1 MESRCQRCG
10 TTAAVGEAFCPKC
23 GAVIGMADAAG
34 PDDASANFAATMVG
48 KKLPVTPPP
57 RPAAPRPSAPSR
69 TGGASPG
76 VPAPEGRASG
86 KTWLLFVVGFVAL
99 LLVGGL
105 FILLLLFG
113 LG

>member
-1 MESRCQRCG
+1 MR
-10 TTAAVGEAFCPKC
+10 C

-34 PDDASANFAATMVG
+34 PDDASANFAATLVG

-57 RPAAPRPSAPSR
+57 RPAESRPR
-69 TGGASPG
+69 G
-76 VPAPEGRASG
+76 PAQAVRPPQGRARG
-86 KTWLLFVVGFVAL
+86 NFWLLFVAGFIAL

-105 FILLLLFG
+105 LILLLLFG

>member
-1 MESRCQRCG
+1 V
-10 TTAAVGEAFCPKC
+10 AAAGEAFCPKC

-57 RPAAPRPSAPSR
+57 RPASPRAPAPSR
-69 TGGASPG
+69 PAG
-76 VPAPEGRASG
+76 PAPAAEAPQGRARR
-86 KTWLLFVVGFVAL
+86 TVWLLLVVGFVAL

-105 FILLLLFG
+105 LVLLLLFG